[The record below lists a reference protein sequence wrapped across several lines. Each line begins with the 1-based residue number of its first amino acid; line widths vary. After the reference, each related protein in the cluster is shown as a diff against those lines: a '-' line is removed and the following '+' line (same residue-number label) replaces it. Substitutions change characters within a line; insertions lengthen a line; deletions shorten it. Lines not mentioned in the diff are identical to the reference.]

1 MSKRSITR
9 PSPWTGLWLG
19 LALAC
24 SSPSPDE
31 AGADGPALRVTYL
44 SYTTGQRLELV
55 SEGHTSRLE
64 QYSEVRADASRKV
77 QTNEIMVGLV
87 EILDDYGFGDY
98 AVDGPL
104 PPAGIGGGASGGA
117 GAYTWA
123 LEVEGPDGTRHVLAH
138 PGLTP
143 EAARDLQRYMLA
155 FVDTYNATY
164 GLQAV
169 ESAPGEDVFKTPER
183 R

>member
-1 MSKRSITR
+1 MTTSTIQRLTR
-9 PSPWTGLWLG
+9 ALPRAGLWLCLG
-19 LALAC
+19 LAAC
-24 SSPSPDE
+24 SSPSSDE
-31 AGADGPALRVTYL
+31 EEKEGPALRVTYL

-87 EILDDYGFGDY
+87 EILDDYGFDDY

-104 PPAGIGGGASGGA
+104 PPYEGGAA
-117 GAYTWA
+117 GAATWA
-123 LEVEGPDGTRHVLAH
+123 LEVDGPDGARHVLAH
-138 PGLTP
+138 AGLSP

-169 ESAPGEDVFKTPER
+169 EAAPGEEVFKTPGR

>member
-1 MSKRSITR
+1 MSHSTIQRLVR
-9 PSPWTGLWLG
+9 AGPWLG
-19 LALAC
+19 AWLCLALAAC
-24 SSPSPDE
+24 SSPSSDE
-31 AGADGPALRVTYL
+31 EGKEGPSLRVTYL

-87 EILDDYGFGDY
+87 EILDDYGFDDY

-104 PPAGIGGGASGGA
+104 PPLGIGGGATS
-117 GAYTWA
+117 TWA
-123 LEVEGPDGTRHVLAH
+123 LEVDGPDGARHVLAH
-138 PGLTP
+138 PGLSP

-169 ESAPGEDVFKTPER
+169 EAAPGEEVFKTPGR

>member
-1 MSKRSITR
+1 MSKSTIRR
-9 PSPWTGLWLG
+9 LGRRTGLGLC
-19 LALAC
+19 LALAAC
-24 SSPSPDE
+24 SSPSSDE
-31 AGADGPALRVTYL
+31 EGEDGPALRVTYL

-55 SEGHTSRLE
+55 SEGHTSRVE

-77 QTNEIMVGLV
+77 QTNEVMVGLV
-87 EILDDYGFGDY
+87 EVLDDYGFDDY
-98 AVDGPL
+98 AVAGPMPADPGGDG
-104 PPAGIGGGASGGA
+104 GRI
-117 GAYTWA
+117 TWA
-123 LEVEGPDGTRHVLAH
+123 LEIDGPDGARHVLAH

-164 GLQAV
+164 GLQAI
-169 ESAPGEDVFKTPER
+169 ETEPGEDVFKTTER